1 MATSATN
8 LIFLFVAVFLLL
20 MVAYAGVS
28 AYQKNN
34 NTDTTTTQDLTVQQ
48 NQDANNLQQP
58 FLMGLG
64 GFQMILLVVL
74 VFGGIGMFLK
84 IIFGRRRYD

>member
-34 NTDTTTTQDLTVQQ
+34 NTDTSTTQDLSVQSEEQ
-48 NQDANNLQQP
+48 ANELQKP

-64 GFQMILLVVL
+64 GFQILLVVVL
-74 VFGGIGMFLK
+74 IFGGIGVFLK
-84 IIFGRRRYD
+84 IIFGRRSY